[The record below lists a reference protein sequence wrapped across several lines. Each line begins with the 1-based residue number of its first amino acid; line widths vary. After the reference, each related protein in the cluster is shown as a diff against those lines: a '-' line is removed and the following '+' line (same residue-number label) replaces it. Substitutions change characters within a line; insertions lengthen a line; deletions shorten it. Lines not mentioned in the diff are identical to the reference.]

1 MGFRLATAVSEPDYE
16 TGEITDE
23 TITARALGNYITT
36 TENLYRASGDGIIE
50 RARDWSDVP
59 EDTATASQEFYRNS
73 RQSASGSFGNQ
84 RFP

>member
-36 TENLYRASGDGIIE
+36 TENLYRASEDGIIE
-50 RARDWSDVP
+50 RARDWSD
-59 EDTATASQEFYRNS
+59 ARRHGNS
-73 RQSASGSFGNQ
+73 
-84 RFP
+84 